1 MKRYT
6 IEASTFERDGTESH
20 TVLHDSNSVAGARA
34 YLAGFTDATAWND
47 YDLVNLLDTAHPS
60 DSPLFLI
67 DSKMHPSIDTGAT
80 SQGLA
85 DFAEVWPD
93 VTGWVGQWKRL

>member
-6 IEASTFERDGTESH
+6 IEASTFELDGTESH
-20 TVLHDSNSVAGARA
+20 KVLYSSNSISSARA
-34 YLAGFTDATAWND
+34 YLEGFTTASDWRD

-60 DSPLFLI
+60 DSPLSLL

-80 SQGLA
+80 SQSLS
-85 DFAEVWPD
+85 DFSEIWED
-93 VTGWVGQWKRL
+93 VTSWGGRL

>member
-6 IEASTFERDGTESH
+6 IEASTFELDGTESH
-20 TVLHDSNSVAGARA
+20 KVLYSSNSISSARA
-34 YLAGFTDATAWND
+34 YLEGFTTASDWRD

-67 DSKMHPSIDTGAT
+67 DSKMHPAIDNGAT
-80 SQGLA
+80 SQSIS
-85 DFAEVWPD
+85 DFNEVWPN
-93 VTGWVGQWKRL
+93 VISWSRL

>member
-6 IEASTFERDGTESH
+6 IEASTFELDGTESH
-20 TVLHDSNSVAGARA
+20 KVLYSSNSISSARA
-34 YLAGFTDATAWND
+34 YLEGFTTASDWRD

-60 DSPLFLI
+60 DSPLSLL
-67 DSKMHPSIDTGAT
+67 DSKMHPSIDNGAT
-80 SQGLA
+80 SQSLA

-93 VTGWVGQWKRL
+93 VISWGRL